1 MTLSVWSAARLQRYL
16 SGVVPRLLAA
26 PIAAAATWR
35 GSCPHPTWLGRVI
48 RLQAQLAVV
57 GRSAVIR
64 RPVLLETLAA
74 GAKEVIRVEPINLNP
89 RYSTRDIPG
98 KCIKCLAEQELNNCL
113 LELLRTEGDEEV
125 LAQRFEMLVSF
136 LKSPESRQLRD
147 ESERYLAEGKQVT
160 VKVSFEGG
168 KPKYE
173 LKIKSE

>member
-1 MTLSVWSAARLQRYL
+1 M
-16 SGVVPRLLAA
+16 
-26 PIAAAATWR
+26 
-35 GSCPHPTWLGRVI
+35 
-48 RLQAQLAVV
+48 
-57 GRSAVIR
+57 IR